1 MLEVMSTISIYG
13 ESKNAVVVLLQ
24 SNSHDYNNNNLYNI
38 SLEEQVIL
46 VLILVVWISKEHW
59 KAISIVKKERDSNF
73 VVLIVT

>member
-46 VLILVVWISKEHW
+46 VLVVWISKEHW

>member
-13 ESKNAVVVLLQ
+13 DSKNAVVVLLQ

-46 VLILVVWISKEHW
+46 VLVVWISKEHW